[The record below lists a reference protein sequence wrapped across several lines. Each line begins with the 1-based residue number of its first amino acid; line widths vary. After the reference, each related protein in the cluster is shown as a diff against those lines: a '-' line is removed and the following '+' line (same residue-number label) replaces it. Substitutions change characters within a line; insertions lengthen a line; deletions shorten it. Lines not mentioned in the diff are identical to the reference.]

1 MQTQSTQTEP
11 KTGRREFLK
20 QSSLGAVGAMLA
32 TTMNVPLV
40 HAAENNMINVA
51 LVGCGGRGSGAV
63 LDALRTEGPKKV
75 VALADVFPARVAGAL
90 QGVTEQFPA
99 DSDIPQDRQFV
110 GFDGYKHAIDAVGPG
125 GVVLLGSPPCFRPL
139 HLEYAVEKGVH
150 VFMEK
155 SFAVDPPGVHRI
167 LKAGE
172 AAKAKNLKIVG
183 GLMTRHKRSMQEAIT
198 QIRNGIIGD
207 VMTCWAYRMH
217 GPIGLGGRRENE
229 SLLSH
234 QIRNY
239 SNFTWINGSPL
250 LDWLIH
256 NLDVCCWAKDAY
268 PVVAQGQCGR
278 RVRKDKDQ
286 IYDQYAVEYAF
297 ADGTRFHAQGRFV
310 QDAWYCFQAT
320 IHGTTG
326 CAIFGEGIGQPR
338 IYRGH
343 NPEARNMIWEYT
355 GPEFRGE
362 YQAEQDVLFDAI
374 RNDKPH
380 NEAER
385 CAYTTM
391 TGILGRLACDSG
403 QRISWDD
410 AFKSEKSLA
419 NVEALTS
426 FDSPAP
432 VQPDENG
439 DYPFPIPGQTEVL

>member
-1 MQTQSTQTEP
+1 
-11 KTGRREFLK
+11 
-20 QSSLGAVGAMLA
+20 
-32 TTMNVPLV
+32 
-40 HAAENNMINVA
+40 
-51 LVGCGGRGSGAV
+51 
-63 LDALRTEGPKKV
+63 
-75 VALADVFPARVAGAL
+75 
-90 QGVTEQFPA
+90 
-99 DSDIPQDRQFV
+99 
-110 GFDGYKHAIDAVGPG
+110 
-125 GVVLLGSPPCFRPL
+125 
-139 HLEYAVEKGVH
+139 
-150 VFMEK
+150 
-155 SFAVDPPGVHRI
+155 
-167 LKAGE
+167 
-172 AAKAKNLKIVG
+172 
-183 GLMTRHKRSMQEAIT
+183 
-198 QIRNGIIGD
+198 
-207 VMTCWAYRMH
+207 MH
-217 GPIGLGGRRENE
+217 GPIGLGGRRANE

-278 RVRKDKDQ
+278 RVRQDKDQ

-310 QDAWYCFQAT
+310 QDAWGCFQAT

-362 YQAEQDVLFDAI
+362 YQAEHDVLFDAI

-380 NEAER
+380 NETER
-385 CAYTTM
+385 CAFTTM

-439 DYPFPIPGQTEVL
+439 DYPFPVPGQTVVL